1 MASYKYIRH
10 TAAEIDE
17 AIEQEREHCANEA
30 SHTCQE
36 EKDRWNGAAELA
48 ETNKSDI
55 LKAKNDIAINRVA
68 LGTQCKNLLSV
79 NDGTATRFIDKI
91 INQIEPGKY
100 ILSIGELTS
109 TDADSSICL
118 CLFTDNNNTQ
128 LSNNIH
134 LKRGTNISATVT
146 INKPVTKI
154 RIYASND
161 WINSDGD
168 TVTASNIML
177 RPADITDDTYESYKS
192 SVNERLVEVENDVS
206 SLEQHKMGYEY
217 GYAYAKNDTNVGW
230 FKVASFSCPAI
241 GSTLRRAT
249 FFVTGVSGSNTGM
262 LSVQATS
269 VTGTTPGI
277 GAITCSWAYNQL
289 TTSGGKYITN
299 IPIDSFK
306 AIGNLDGNMIR
317 VELWCRID
325 NAYFVLKSRLL
336 NFESRTDFLPV
347 SEVEMYSSSTA
358 TTEEPTGAIN
368 TISSYNLRK
377 ELDDLTA
384 RITALENK

>member
-48 ETNKSDI
+48 EINKSDI
-55 LKAKNDIAINRVA
+55 L
-68 LGTQCKNLLSV
+68 
-79 NDGTATRFIDKI
+79 
-91 INQIEPGKY
+91 
-100 ILSIGELTS
+100 
-109 TDADSSICL
+109 
-118 CLFTDNNNTQ
+118 
-128 LSNNIH
+128 
-134 LKRGTNISATVT
+134 
-146 INKPVTKI
+146 
-154 RIYASND
+154 
-161 WINSDGD
+161 
-168 TVTASNIML
+168 
-177 RPADITDDTYESYKS
+177 
-192 SVNERLVEVENDVS
+192 
-206 SLEQHKMGYEY
+206 SLENNKMGYEY

-230 FKVASFSCPAI
+230 FKVARFSCPAI

-249 FFVTGVSGSNTGM
+249 FFVTGVGGSNTGV
-262 LSVQATS
+262 LSVQVTS

-277 GAITCSWAYNQL
+277 GAIACSWAYNQL

-358 TTEEPTGAIN
+358 TTEEPTGAVN

-377 ELDDLTA
+377 ELDNLTA
-384 RITALENK
+384 RITALETALTQTQT